1 MSRILVTGGASG
13 IGRELVGAL
22 ARAGHRVLAADVQL
36 DGLAK
41 ATADDG
47 WPASVETTFLDV
59 TSESDWTSALDR
71 ADAALGGLDVV
82 YNVAGLLAPGF
93 VGSIT
98 ARDVERLL
106 AVNVRGVIL
115 GTNAVARRMIDRG
128 VRGHV
133 VNVGS
138 LASLSPVPGLSLYCA
153 TKWAVRG
160 FSLSAAI
167 ELETHGIAVTLV
179 CPDAVDT
186 PMLDQQRDREEAAL
200 TFSGSR
206 SLTTREVVEVLIG
219 RVLRDRPLEV
229 AIPEHRGLL
238 ARAAG
243 AMPAS
248 ARTLYPLLK
257 RQGLAG
263 QSRSAKR

>member
-1 MSRILVTGGASG
+1 MSRILVTGAASG
-13 IGRELVGAL
+13 IGRELVAAL
-22 ARAGHRVLAADVQL
+22 ARSGHRILAADVQL

-71 ADAALGGLDVV
+71 ADAALGGL
-82 YNVAGLLAPGF
+82 APGF
-93 VGSIT
+93 VGAIA

-115 GTNAVARRMIDRG
+115 GTNAAARRMIDRS

-167 ELETHGIAVTLV
+167 ELEAHGIAVTLV

-206 SLTTREVVEVLIG
+206 SLTTREVVEVLVG